1 MLCERRANGAF
12 VEDDSTVAMAGCGW
26 SHPTE
31 LRSTEIDLFE
41 PAQPHRPSAAC
52 GRLRQGMKVSRKDD
66 LRGRRASRAFRGST
80 SVSSSRCD
88 DRGRR
93 LRELPQGTRT
103 SRALHTGSVEPR
115 ESAFRAAI
123 ARDSSYAEPHAE
135 LALGHFISGMLAAFE
150 HSHALAP
157 WFAITS
163 GRLAAVLR
171 TLGQNT
177 RADAGPD
184 LKHPTSSHAAV
195 ISQLRKSSRTPEG
208 PQRARFAFGS

>member
-1 MLCERRANGAF
+1 
-12 VEDDSTVAMAGCGW
+12 
-26 SHPTE
+26 
-31 LRSTEIDLFE
+31 
-41 PAQPHRPSAAC
+41 
-52 GRLRQGMKVSRKDD
+52 
-66 LRGRRASRAFRGST
+66 
-80 SVSSSRCD
+80 
-88 DRGRR
+88 
-93 LRELPQGTRT
+93 
-103 SRALHTGSVEPR
+103 VEPR

-135 LALGHFISGMLAAFE
+135 LVLGHFISGMLAAFE

-163 GRLAAVLR
+163 GRLVAVLR

-177 RADAGPD
+177 RADAVPD